1 MSDLDRWA
9 REHRHRAKREQIA
22 KIRASRGGL
31 WSGAIASGQIGMHH
45 LASGFVTQQ
54 PSSGLFAGGSIGF
67 GSGAIAHPMLVSGC
81 ISRGSLMATPIDWSK
96 IHGAIGAG

>member
-31 WSGAIASGQIGMHH
+31 WSGVMSSGQIGMSH
-45 LASGFVTQQ
+45 LASGFTTWQAN
-54 PSSGLFAGGSIGF
+54 SGACAGGSTGF
-67 GSGAIAHPMLVSGC
+67 GSGAIAQPMLVSGC

>member
-22 KIRASRGGL
+22 RIRASRVGL
-31 WSGAIASGQIGMHH
+31 WSGAIASGQLGMAH
-45 LASGFVTQQ
+45 LASGGVAHPF
-54 PSSGLFAGGSIGF
+54 SSGLFAGGFTSF
-67 GSGAIAHPMLVSGC
+67 GSGAIAQPMLVSGC
-81 ISRGSLMATPIDWSK
+81 ISKGSLTPTPIDWSK